1 MRKSLIGLVAVT
13 LVAFGASTANAVTAG
28 WQILSTTGTAACDG
42 NACTA
47 EVGDT
52 ITIGNLVDNTG
63 ADAIVS
69 LFTTMTFDQSVMDL
83 TGGGSGAI
91 LEDSG
96 FPAPILGV
104 VSQPEQKFGEPAGD
118 FIALAHASTTGATSA
133 IGPDVASQLIFTV
146 TGSTGSSNLVQ
157 FTGAGDESIING
169 IVNVPGDDPG
179 LAFSDAILVTVPEP
193 STVLMSFAS
202 LGCLA
207 AVVGVRRRRS
217 C

>member
-1 MRKSLIGLVAVT
+1 LTI
-13 LVAFGASTANAVTAG
+13 
-28 WQILSTTGTAACDG
+28 TG
-42 NACTA
+42 
-47 EVGDT
+47 VSQGDT
-52 ITIGNLVDNTG
+52 INVIITVNNGDV
-63 ADAIVS
+63 DAIVS
-69 LFTTMTFDQSVMDL
+69 LFTTMTFDQGVINF

-133 IGPDVASQLIFTV
+133 IGPDIASQLIFTV
-146 TGSTGSSNLVQ
+146 TGSTGSSSLVQ
-157 FTGAGDESIING
+157 FTGAGDESIIND